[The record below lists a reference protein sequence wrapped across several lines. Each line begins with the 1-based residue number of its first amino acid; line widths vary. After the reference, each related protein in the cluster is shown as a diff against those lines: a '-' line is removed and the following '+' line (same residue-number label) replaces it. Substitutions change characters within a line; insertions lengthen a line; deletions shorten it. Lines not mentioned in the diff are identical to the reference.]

1 MWKNY
6 ITAKCKIN
14 EKVADQLQADNQGL
28 LYVMNISVSL
38 KKRIIFN
45 DGKLTK
51 VHNEESL
58 GWPLT
63 QANVEEKMQD
73 DASFTVKLINCNHF
87 YFE

>member
-14 EKVADQLQADNQGL
+14 EKMADQLQADNQGL
-28 LYVMNISVSL
+28 LYVMNKSVSL

-63 QANVEEKMQD
+63 KANIEEKMQD
-73 DASFTVKLINCNHF
+73 DASFTVKLIDCNHF
-87 YFE
+87 YF

>member
-1 MWKNY
+1 M
-6 ITAKCKIN
+6 
-14 EKVADQLQADNQGL
+14 ADQLQADNQGL

-63 QANVEEKMQD
+63 QANIEEKMQD
-73 DASFTVKLINCNHF
+73 DASFTVKLINCYYF

>member
-14 EKVADQLQADNQGL
+14 EEMADQLQADNQGL
-28 LYVMNISVSL
+28 LYVMNKSVSL

-63 QANVEEKMQD
+63 KANIEEKMQD
-73 DASFTVKLINCNHF
+73 DASSQLKI
-87 YFE
+87 